1 MMVNKSSFE
10 WFWITLNS
18 LMYTVPRVDV
28 KHFQNEHLVLSNL
41 FFTSECGV
49 RTELLLFWIYAV
61 TYIDCFFR
69 KKMWS
74 SLVFNLQKL
83 LQDTL
88 VNIRSKMLGKRD
100 TVLVWSVHVC
110 TCRLTFKCLKFVSF
124 TAQHIL

>member
-28 KHFQNEHLVLSNL
+28 KHFQNEHLVLVT
-41 FFTSECGV
+41 FFSQV
-49 RTELLLFWIYAV
+49 NVVYALNC
-61 TYIDCFFR
+61 YFFEFMLWHTLTVFLG

-88 VNIRSKMLGKRD
+88 VNIRSKMLGRRD

-110 TCRLTFKCLKFVSF
+110 TCRLTFKCLKFVPF